1 MNRIYLMLII
11 YLIPLADA
19 IVLVV
24 ILEKIVSHGTS
35 HANRRHVKTVEPVDQ
50 QIANPTSATVLLV
63 SSFAIYIYF
72 TLFCYDKIY

>member
-1 MNRIYLMLII
+1 MYVVGFE
-11 YLIPLADA
+11 AEVHA

-50 QIANPTSATVLLV
+50 QIANPTSATVLL
-63 SSFAIYIYF
+63 SSYPH
-72 TLFCYDKIY
+72 